1 MKNDSNDRFEKR
13 GNEAFAVVF
22 GTLGG
27 AALGGAIYFGA
38 WHQLGLAVVCAVVV
52 VALLSQ
58 LPGKPPRG
66 GAI

>member
-1 MKNDSNDRFEKR
+1 MNSNDRFEKR

-27 AALGGAIYFGA
+27 AALGGAMYFGA
-38 WHQLGLAVVCAVVV
+38 WHQLGLAVVCAVVMIG
-52 VALLSQ
+52 LLSQ
-58 LPGKPPRG
+58 ASGKPPRG